1 VYGWMY
7 EQKDGMS
14 GWMNKWKDGLLERVR
29 GTKEDSLRGKR
40 VEEGELI

>member
-1 VYGWMY
+1 LGI
-7 EQKDGMS
+7 ERAAS
-14 GWMNKWKDGLLERVR
+14 FLERVR